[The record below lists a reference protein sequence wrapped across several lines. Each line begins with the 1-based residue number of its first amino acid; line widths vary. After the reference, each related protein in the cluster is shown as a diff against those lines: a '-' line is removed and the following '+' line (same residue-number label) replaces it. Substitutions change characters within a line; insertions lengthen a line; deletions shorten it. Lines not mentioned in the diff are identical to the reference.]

1 MKNFLQFI
9 WNNQFT
15 LLFLVLELVGFWFLT
30 MNNPYHES
38 TLATKSVAVSGKAA
52 EINYAYQKY
61 IGLGAVNNALVSENT
76 ALKALQI
83 EADNP
88 PKPNNNRFVLNSARV
103 IQSTY
108 KRGNNY
114 LLIDKGSADGVK
126 QQQGVLGPDGV
137 VGFVYKVSKHY
148 SAIMP
153 IIHSQTLL
161 SCKLSTT
168 GHFGI
173 LKWDGKD
180 ERYAILEDIPNHV
193 PISPD
198 DKVLT
203 RGASGALAADLL
215 VGTPISS
222 TRNESSG
229 FQSIVVELASDFQR
243 IEYVYLIENVVK
255 ADLDSLKLELENE

>member
-1 MKNFLQFI
+1 MA
-9 WNNQFT
+9 
-15 LLFLVLELVGFWFLT
+15 
-30 MNNPYHES
+30 S
-38 TLATKSVAVSGKAA
+38 RSVALSGKVA
-52 EINYAYQKY
+52 EINYSYQKY
-61 IGLGAVNNALVSENT
+61 IGLVDVNEALVSENKR
-76 ALKALQI
+76 LKAQEILSKTPPNK
-83 EADNP
+83 EAD
-88 PKPNNNRFVLNSARV
+88 RFTLSSARV

-114 LLIDKGSADGVK
+114 LLIDQGASDGVK

-137 VGFVYKVSKHY
+137 VGFVYKVSDHY

-161 SCKLSTT
+161 SCKLSST

-180 ERYAILEDIPNHV
+180 ERYAVLEDIPNHV

-203 RGASGALAADLL
+203 RGASGALPADLL

-222 TRNESSG
+222 TRDESSG
-229 FQSIVVELASDFQR
+229 FQRIVVALASDFQR
-243 IEYVYLIENVVK
+243 IEYVYLIENQFRR
-255 ADLDSLKLELENE
+255 DLDSLKLEVENE